1 MVPNTSSQPTEILHS
16 CFSFLMVFIIPKI
29 LLVCLHIEMPT
40 TFLNVKSSIWLT
52 YFVLIFK
59 NSECY
64 TNLICSLC
72 VCWRLVCGSLEVGS
86 SICRGQASLVSAPQR
101 TPGQLAHELL
111 ASSVF
116 HGGRSWWQELEVPGH
131 LASAQGSQWTLML
144 YSLLHFFNPVP
155 RPMEWGHLYLGLDF
169 HFN

>member
-86 SICRGQASLVSAPQR
+86 SVCRGQVSLVSAPQR

-116 HGGRSWWQELEVPGH
+116 HGVGGDHDDKSLRCLVTLH
-131 LASAQGSQWTLML
+131 LHKGV
-144 YSLLHFFNPVP
+144 NE
-155 RPMEWGHLYLGLDF
+155 R
-169 HFN
+169 